1 MNTNFIAIPFE
12 GYNEMLGKLGLLDE
26 IMELMRQYQFEER
39 TNPGPDY
46 MHNNRCRLLVHDIEW
61 LLKKELGPTVEE
73 CPYAE

>member
-1 MNTNFIAIPFE
+1 MKADVIAIPFE
-12 GYNEMLGKLGLLDE
+12 GYLEMLEKIGKLDE

-46 MHNNRCRLLVHDIEW
+46 AHNNRCRLLVHDIEYA
-61 LLKKELGPTVEE
+61 LKKELGPTVKE